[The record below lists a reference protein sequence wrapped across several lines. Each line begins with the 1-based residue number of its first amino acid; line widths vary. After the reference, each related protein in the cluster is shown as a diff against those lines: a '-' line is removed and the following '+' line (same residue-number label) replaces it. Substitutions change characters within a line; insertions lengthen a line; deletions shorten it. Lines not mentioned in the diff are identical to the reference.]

1 MTSLSSQWS
10 LLGGL
15 LGKLL
20 LNQFS
25 ATKTNEESLS
35 MTTAAKRSLLR
46 GLQRGSTDYK
56 DKAFHICDLIGCP
69 QKQTKDQSYAVQFD
83 LFVTKALHPCSD
95 RKVPE
100 VQLQL
105 QKDFEPIVHQ
115 LRLFEIIRAINNFSH
130 VHSLFWPKLSI
141 SFLQVFL
148 LRNSLFFLIFF
159 IW

>member
-1 MTSLSSQWS
+1 
-10 LLGGL
+10 
-15 LGKLL
+15 
-20 LNQFS
+20 
-25 ATKTNEESLS
+25 
-35 MTTAAKRSLLR
+35 MTTATKRSLLR

-69 QKQTKDQSYAVQFD
+69 QKQTKDQSYAVRFEI
-83 LFVTKALHPCSD
+83 FVTKALHPCSD

-141 SFLQVFL
+141 NFFTGVFTQEFVFFYL
-148 LRNSLFFLIFF
+148 LHMVGCVILMERLTNEIKILKSVHFKNAVS
-159 IW
+159 